1 MGYSERTRKLIKQLI
16 VLGCGPKLQHKI
28 RRLHTVHQIIHNRH
42 ARELE
47 MALINSLVSSGD
59 FVADIGAN
67 VGVYSIELS
76 RAVGS
81 QGRVYSFE
89 PVGENY
95 DILTTLLSRAHLDN
109 VSAFHVALG
118 SKLKRCD
125 MVVPEMPGF
134 TGYYWAHVAKPGELG
149 RRESVDVLT
158 LDEFCRRE
166 IVTRLDFIKCDVEG
180 GELEVILGGR
190 EIIESQR
197 PGWLMEVSRDTNR
210 EVFQFLQGLGY
221 RAFVLD
227 GQLSETASYR
237 DKEFSNYFFFHP
249 QSPCWGRALRF
260 IASAD
265 LSDGR

>member
-1 MGYSERTRKLIKQLI
+1 MSYSESTKKLIKQLI
-16 VLGCGPKLQHKI
+16 VRGCSPKLQHKI

-47 MALINSLVSSGD
+47 MALINSLVLSGD

-67 VGVYSIELS
+67 VGVYSIEFS

-95 DILTTLLSRAHLDN
+95 DILTTLLRRAHLDN
-109 VSAFHVALG
+109 VSAFRVALG
-118 SKLKRCD
+118 SKLTRCD
-125 MVVPEMPGF
+125 MIVPEMAGF

-158 LDEFCRRE
+158 LDGFCRRE

-180 GELEVILGGR
+180 AELEVIFGGR
-190 EIIESQR
+190 EIIVSQR
-197 PGWLMEVSRDTNR
+197 PGWLIEVSRQTS
-210 EVFQFLQGLGY
+210 EQVFKFLQSLGY
-221 RAFVLD
+221 RAFALNER
-227 GQLSETASYR
+227 LIETTRYR

-249 QSPCWGRALRF
+249 RSVCWGRALQF
-260 IASAD
+260 ITPA
-265 LSDGR
+265 